1 MTGAGR
7 SRRAA
12 GSSGGVVPVLKP
24 PGMTSHDVV
33 DWCRRLFGLRRVGHA
48 GTLDP
53 AAAGVLVICLG
64 PATRLAEYLSEA
76 PKAYR
81 AEIWLGVTTDSLD
94 SEGQRVEPPGP
105 PSRPAAALDE
115 GTVRRALAML
125 SGPQL
130 QVPPAVSAVR
140 QDGRRA
146 YHRHREGEAVEL
158 EARPVTVYRFELLAW
173 WPGPVPR
180 LLADVVCSKGTYVR
194 ALARDLGRALG
205 VPALLGALVR
215 TAQGAFRLEQ
225 AVTLEDLA
233 AAAGE
238 GPALVAGA
246 GARGPVVPPAQ
257 ALAFLPAWVLD
268 PGEARRVVQGGRPRV
283 RSRPWD
289 RPPEAGMAMA
299 GDAGAGEGAA
309 TGDGAAT
316 GAPAGAC
323 VPRPEGGRAGA
334 PPPVTPL
341 PQGTPTP
348 PVPQV
353 PPVPAGAGT
362 RREPGAG
369 GGAAAPRV
377 RLLDEEGHLLAV
389 ARLQRAGPGWAAVP
403 EKVFPPELRQ
413 RGREE
418 R

>member
-12 GSSGGVVPVLKP
+12 GSPGGVVPVLKP

-105 PSRPAAALDE
+105 PPSRPAAELDE
-115 GTVRRALAML
+115 GMVRRALAAL

-225 AVTLEDLA
+225 AVTLEALA

-238 GPALVAGA
+238 GRDQAAGAIPGEGERPAGA
-246 GARGPVVPPAQ
+246 GAHGPIVPPAQ

-268 PGEARRVVQGGRPRV
+268 PAEARRVVQGGRPRA

-299 GDAGAGEGAA
+299 GDAG
-309 TGDGAAT
+309 TGGGAAT
-316 GAPAGAC
+316 GAPAGTP
-323 VPRPEGGRAGA
+323 VPRPEGGRAEA
-334 PPPVTPL
+334 APPVTPL
-341 PQGTPTP
+341 PQGTATP
-348 PVPQV
+348 PVPRV

-362 RREPGAG
+362 RRAPGAG
-369 GGAAAPRV
+369 GGAAAGRV
-377 RLLDEEGHLLAV
+377 RLLDEDGRLLAV

-403 EKVFPPELRQ
+403 EKVFPPELR
-413 RGREE
+413 
-418 R
+418 